1 MTDKNFKVL
10 EYDKIINSLKEFA
23 CSEMTRDVIS
33 ELKPFSEARLIRDGL
48 DETDEAV
55 TLILHKGP
63 LPLGNF
69 YDVSDE
75 ISMAAKGGSLTMR
88 QLLHVMYNMNAA
100 RNVKNFLKGDL
111 PPLPIHNA
119 ICEVLEVFPRLIE
132 DIDRSIDSETEMN
145 DNASTELRQIRA
157 GIARQN
163 EAIKER
169 MNRIVN
175 APNNKTILQDQV
187 VTVRDGRYVVP
198 VKAEHRAAVP
208 GIVHDRSASG
218 ATLFIEPQAIVE
230 GNNKL
235 RELEAEEKAEIDR
248 ILLELSGRVAEH
260 ADSLKNNQNLLLQ
273 LDLITAKGKMAR
285 DMGAEKPVVS
295 DDGILELKGA
305 RHPLIPAESA
315 VPIDIRIGEDFRA
328 LIVTGP
334 NTGGKTVSLKTAG
347 LLSLMTMTG
356 LFIPA
361 YEGSKVPVFDAV
373 FADIGDEQSIEQSL
387 STFSSHM
394 TNIVDIV
401 KRADAGSLVLLDEL
415 GAGTD
420 PTEGA
425 ALAIS
430 VIEELMA
437 QGALILATTHYTEL
451 KKYALEKEGVE
462 NCSMEFNVETLSP
475 TYRLMIG
482 VPGKS
487 NAFEISQKLGLDG
500 AIINKAR
507 GLLEGKDLE
516 FEDVLSSIEADRR
529 AAEKERDE
537 AIMLNIEMKR
547 QKEELEKQM
556 ARFEKQKERMLEE
569 ARAEA
574 RDIIADAKEVS
585 EEVKEELKE
594 LSKLESL
601 GERNKRFDQSRKR
614 IKDAAGRYKETFVV
628 ESNDA
633 PVNIDNVK
641 IGDRVKVMTLGQ
653 NGEII
658 GMPDDKGEILVQVGM
673 MKIRAAAEDLKIIN
687 DGTKKKPRP
696 KGKTSFSSLSKSKAQ
711 TVKTSIDV
719 RGQSLDEARENVGKY
734 IDDAYVAKLP
744 EITIIHGKGNG
755 ILSKGLR
762 EMFKRNKHIAS
773 FRPGEIGEGGDGVT
787 VIKFKG

>member
-1 MTDKNFKVL
+1 MTDKTFKVL
-10 EYDKIINSLKEFA
+10 EYDKIIDSLKEVA

-111 PPLPIHNA
+111 PPLPIHGA

-285 DMGAEKPVVS
+285 DMGGEKPVVS
-295 DDGILELKGA
+295 DDGTLELKGA

-315 VPIDIRIGEDFRA
+315 VPIDIRIGENFRA

-361 YEGSKVPVFDAV
+361 YEGSKVPVFDSV

-415 GAGTD
+415 G
-420 PTEGA
+420 
-425 ALAIS
+425 
-430 VIEELMA
+430 
-437 QGALILATTHYTEL
+437 
-451 KKYALEKEGVE
+451 
-462 NCSMEFNVETLSP
+462 
-475 TYRLMIG
+475 
-482 VPGKS
+482 PG
-487 NAFEISQKLGLDG
+487 
-500 AIINKAR
+500 R
-507 GLLEGKDLE
+507 TR
-516 FEDVLSSIEADRR
+516 RR
-529 AAEKERDE
+529 AR
-537 AIMLNIEMKR
+537 LW
-547 QKEELEKQM
+547 
-556 ARFEKQKERMLEE
+556 
-569 ARAEA
+569 
-574 RDIIADAKEVS
+574 
-585 EEVKEELKE
+585 
-594 LSKLESL
+594 
-601 GERNKRFDQSRKR
+601 
-614 IKDAAGRYKETFVV
+614 
-628 ESNDA
+628 
-633 PVNIDNVK
+633 P
-641 IGDRVKVMTLGQ
+641 
-653 NGEII
+653 
-658 GMPDDKGEILVQVGM
+658 
-673 MKIRAAAEDLKIIN
+673 
-687 DGTKKKPRP
+687 
-696 KGKTSFSSLSKSKAQ
+696 
-711 TVKTSIDV
+711 
-719 RGQSLDEARENVGKY
+719 
-734 IDDAYVAKLP
+734 
-744 EITIIHGKGNG
+744 
-755 ILSKGLR
+755 
-762 EMFKRNKHIAS
+762 
-773 FRPGEIGEGGDGVT
+773 FR
-787 VIKFKG
+787 